1 MGLIMSFKHILL
13 PLLLIL
19 IVCSFSKESNTWL
32 SDPIQKQI
40 RSESRDDQL
49 GFGRLFVPTMSKPD
63 WEPMIKIYSSE
74 SMIHVDKRIGESIFL
89 KPGNYTLVFGSSI
102 DSYDQIQKRF
112 TIHEQQTTI
121 IDPEWS
127 GLLVNVI
134 NENLEKIRFGYEI
147 LHLSSGISVGTMY
160 SREEND
166 YEEIRST
173 WLLPPGKYKLV
184 KQGEPFNTIQNFTTF
199 ELKEGELSKITVV
212 INSLTNCFIG
222 AGELDFLEDK
232 SNIQKNWNN
241 YLYIKGSFNLNHNN
255 KVDRVEPQ
263 TDFTFTG
270 KVDNKFVYDKNPY
283 YFKFTQYVEEQWTK
297 PAGFDKL
304 RISSDEL
311 NLVNTAIYYFT
322 NIFGLY
328 SEIDIDTKIFSGEYY
343 NDEFDINDDVVLVT
357 QNGDSTHYTDID
369 VQKLSEPFSPLKL
382 KEEFGLNFSLIKS
395 SSSNLYIRTGIGL
408 FQDLNDNVY
417 FKNVDDS
424 NDSTHVFNELENK
437 YLTGLIISAGA
448 DFHFLNN
455 VTYYSKADFTYY
467 LSDDKNYDLEWDN
480 NIVFKLFKYIS
491 IDYNLNLK
499 YNYIKNSPFNYLIY
513 DNKFTLEFAYYL
525 NN

>member
-1 MGLIMSFKHILL
+1 M
-13 PLLLIL
+13 
-19 IVCSFSKESNTWL
+19 
-32 SDPIQKQI
+32 
-40 RSESRDDQL
+40 
-49 GFGRLFVPTMSKPD
+49 
-63 WEPMIKIYSSE
+63 
-74 SMIHVDKRIGESIFL
+74 
-89 KPGNYTLVFGSSI
+89 
-102 DSYDQIQKRF
+102 
-112 TIHEQQTTI
+112 
-121 IDPEWS
+121 
-127 GLLVNVI
+127 
-134 NENLEKIRFGYEI
+134 
-147 LHLSSGISVGTMY
+147 
-160 SREEND
+160 
-166 YEEIRST
+166 
-173 WLLPPGKYKLV
+173 
-184 KQGEPFNTIQNFTTF
+184 
-199 ELKEGELSKITVV
+199 V

-232 SNIQKNWNN
+232 NSIQKDWNN
-241 YLYIKGSFNLNHNN
+241 YLYVKGSFNLNHNN
-255 KVDRVEPQ
+255 KVDELESQ

-283 YFKFTQYVEEQWTK
+283 YFKFTQYAEEQCTK

-322 NIFGLY
+322 NVFGLY
-328 SEIDIDTKIFSGEYY
+328 SEIDLDTKIFSGEYY
-343 NDEFDINDDVVLVT
+343 DVDFDINDEVIMVT
-357 QNGDSTHYTDID
+357 QNGDSTYYNDID
-369 VQKLSEPFSPLKL
+369 VQKISEPFSPLKL

-408 FQDLNDNVY
+408 FQNFNDNV
-417 FKNVDDS
+417 FVKDVD
-424 NDSTHVFNELENK
+424 NSTIDTHIFNELENK
-437 YLTGLIISAGA
+437 YLTGLIFSAGA

-499 YNYIKNSPFNYLIY
+499 YNYIKDSAFNYLIY

>member
-1 MGLIMSFKHILL
+1 MSFKPIFSILMITL
-13 PLLLIL
+13 SLCL
-19 IVCSFSKESNTWL
+19 FSKQSDTWI
-32 SDPIQKQI
+32 SDPIQKQL

-49 GFGRLFVPTMSKPD
+49 GFGRLFIPTMSKPD
-63 WEPMIKIYSSE
+63 WEPTIKIYSSE
-74 SMIHVDKRIGESIFL
+74 NIVYENKRIGESVFL
-89 KPGNYTLVFGSSI
+89 KPGNYTLVFGSSA

-134 NENLEKIRFGYEI
+134 NQNLEKIRFGYEI
-147 LHLSSGISVGTMY
+147 LHLSTGISVGTVY

-166 YEEIRST
+166 YEEIRTT
-173 WLLPPGKYKLV
+173 WILPPGKYKLV

-199 ELKEGELSKITVV
+199 ELKEGELSKITLV
-212 INSLTNCFIG
+212 INSLTNSFIG

-232 SNIQKNWNN
+232 NSIRKNWNN

-255 KVDRVEPQ
+255 KVDELEPQ

-283 YFKFTQYVEEQWTK
+283 YFKFTQYAEEQWTK

-322 NIFGLY
+322 NVFGLY
-328 SEIDIDTKIFSGEYY
+328 SEVDINTKIFAKEYY
-343 NDEFDINDDVVLVT
+343 VSELTINDTIILID
-357 QNGDSTHYTDID
+357 NSGNSSYYTDTNA
-369 VQKLSEPFSPLKL
+369 QKISEPFTPFSL

-417 FKNVDDS
+417 LKNKDNS

-437 YLTGLIISAGA
+437 FQTGLIVSAGA

-467 LSDDKNYDLEWDN
+467 LNDDNNYNLEWDN
-480 NIVFKLFKYIS
+480 NLVFKLFKYIS
-491 IDYNLNLK
+491 IDYNLNLS
-499 YNYIKNSPFNYLIY
+499 YNYEKGSGFNYLVY

>member
-1 MGLIMSFKHILL
+1 MLFRNIFI
-13 PLLLIL
+13 LLIL
-19 IVCSFSKESNTWL
+19 ILVASSFSKQSNSWL
-32 SDPIQKQI
+32 SEPIDKQL
-40 RSESRDDQL
+40 RTESRDDQL
-49 GFGRLFVPTMSKPD
+49 GFGRLFIPTMSKPD
-63 WEPMIKIYSSE
+63 WEPTIKIYSSE
-74 SMIHVDKRIGESIFL
+74 SIIHEDKRIGESIFL
-89 KPGNYTLVFGSSI
+89 KPGNYTLVFGSST

-112 TIHEQQTTI
+112 TIYEQQTTI
-121 IDPEWS
+121 INPEWA

-147 LHLSSGISVGTMY
+147 LHLSSGISVGTIY

-173 WLLPPGKYKLV
+173 WILPPGKYKLV

-212 INSLTNCFIG
+212 VNSLTNSFIG
-222 AGELDFLEDK
+222 AGELDFLEDTK
-232 SNIQKNWNN
+232 SIQKNWHN

-255 KVDRVEPQ
+255 KVDELEPQ
-263 TDFTFTG
+263 TDLTFTG

-297 PAGFDKL
+297 PAGFDNL

-322 NIFGLY
+322 NVFGLY
-328 SEIDIDTKIFSGEYY
+328 SEIDIDTKIFPGKYYDSELSINDTIILINNNGKPSNYY
-343 NDEFDINDDVVLVT
+343 N
-357 QNGDSTHYTDID
+357 TDAQII
-369 VQKLSEPFSPLKL
+369 SESFTPFSL
-382 KEEFGLNFSLIKS
+382 KEELGLNFSLIKS
-395 SSSNLYIRTGIGL
+395 SSSNLYLRTGIGL

-417 FKNVDDS
+417 TYDTS
-424 NDSTHVFNELENK
+424 NSTTETFIFNELENK
-437 YLTGLIISAGA
+437 YLTGLIFSAGA

-480 NIVFKLFKYIS
+480 NLVFKLFKYIS
-491 IDYNLNLK
+491 IDYNLNLS
-499 YNYIKNSPFNYLIY
+499 YNYEK
-513 DNKFTLEFAYYL
+513 
-525 NN
+525 